1 MFEKSGKVIAATFAA
16 AVMVGAAGCHSSSSP
31 RSAGVVGTNDTTGSS
46 APASSASVPASTGA
60 SAAPASTAPAATAT
74 AKASTGSKTGAGA
87 TSTQKPPGKPTGFTR
102 PGSYTYDV
110 SGTATQPFGGS
121 QNVSGTSTQAVDPP
135 QGSRQHSR
143 TEGQNGSQDTTL
155 DVRQDGLHVLD
166 IAIASQGFN
175 EDFKPVGDALYFSS
189 DYRVGRHWSWQAKST
204 DGKYTLDVTT
214 KISGNGTVP
223 VGGKSLNAVIA
234 DSTLH
239 ITGAAFDL
247 TVQQRD
253 WVSTTYALVLKEH
266 AVSHGT
272 AYGATI
278 SSDVTRK
285 LRSTTPS

>member
-1 MFEKSGKVIAATFAA
+1 VHEKSGKVIAATFAA

-31 RSAGVVGTNDTTGSS
+31 RSAGVIGTSDAT
-46 APASSASVPASTGA
+46 ASSTPTTAAST
-60 SAAPASTAPAATAT
+60 PASTAPSTAAASTPPAAAATAT
-74 AKASTGSKTGAGA
+74 TSTGSKTGGA
-87 TSTQKPPGKPTGFTR
+87 TSAQKPPGKPTGFTR

-135 QGSRQHSR
+135 QGTHQHSK
-143 TEGQNGSQDTTL
+143 TDGQNGSQDSTL

-239 ITGAAFDL
+239 ITGSAFDL

-266 AVSHGT
+266 AVTHGT

>member
-1 MFEKSGKVIAATFAA
+1 VLEKSGKVIAATFAA

-31 RSAGVVGTNDTTGSS
+31 RSAGVTGTNDATASN
-46 APASSASVPASTGA
+46 APATSASTPASGA
-60 SAAPASTAPAATAT
+60 RSTAPASTTPAATAT
-74 AKASTGSKTGAGA
+74 ASTGTKTGGGS

-135 QGSRQHSR
+135 QGSNQHSK
-143 TEGQNGSQDTTL
+143 TDGQNGSQETTI

-189 DYRVGRHWSWQAKST
+189 DYRVGRKWSWQAKST

-223 VGGKSLNAVIA
+223 VGGKSLNALIA

-239 ITGAAFDL
+239 ITGTAFDL

-266 AVSHGT
+266 SVSHGT
-272 AYGATI
+272 AYGANI
-278 SSDVTRK
+278 SSDITRK